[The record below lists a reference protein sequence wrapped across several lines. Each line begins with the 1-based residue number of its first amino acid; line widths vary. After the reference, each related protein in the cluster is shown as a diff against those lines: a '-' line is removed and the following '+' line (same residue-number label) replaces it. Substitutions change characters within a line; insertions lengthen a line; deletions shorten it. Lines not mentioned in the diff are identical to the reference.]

1 MYKVF
6 AVVPGERINIQVT
19 FGPQIPYQYRLQILD
34 QRNNSRLNRYGKG
47 SDQGIELTW
56 PIPRTIRKEHHGIWR
71 ILVDTDMFSFDQK
84 FYVEHI
90 ERIEPPM
97 LVAGPSPLELVEEVA
112 VTPVAAEQALEIPLE
127 PTGLELFIHA
137 EGEIYPSETSVTA
150 IKGIGKTYA
159 NRLEKLEIYSI
170 SEFLAYPDRII
181 LAEVMRI
188 SDTKLHHMLQDAKFL
203 VSKEIER
210 PLASEEDTSLP
221 EDLLSIKGIGPKS
234 IDRLAKIGI
243 FSRNDLAN
251 FEDLEPLR
259 KTLRMSMSRL
269 INVLESI
276 GKTAEFPEVIEP
288 EVLDPLLHRVTSIK
302 GIGAKT
308 AQKLNQRGILT
319 VQDLLNSSYELF
331 KDSTSEKT
339 YNKWKRNAAIFAGQ
353 EIEIISPLPK
363 VPTEQLSLTSITGI
377 GVKTAQQLNSAGIM
391 TLKDFI
397 KSNLEELEEATRIS
411 KKRLAKWQSQAKKLL
426 S

>member
-6 AVVPGERINIQVT
+6 AVVPGERINIQIK
-19 FGPQIPYQYRLQILD
+19 FGDQIPYQYRLQILD
-34 QRNNSRLNRYGKG
+34 KRNNSRLNRYGKG
-47 SDQGIELTW
+47 SDKGIELTW
-56 PIPRTIRKEHHGIWR
+56 PIPSTIRKEHHGVWR
-71 ILVDTDMFSFDQK
+71 VLVDTDIFSFDQK
-84 FYVEHI
+84 FYVEYI

-97 LVAGPSPLELVEEVA
+97 LVAGSLELVEEVA
-112 VTPVAAEQALEIPLE
+112 VTPVATEEALEIPLE
-127 PTGLELFIHA
+127 DTGLEPFIHA
-137 EGEIYPSETSVTA
+137 EGEIYPSKTSITA

-210 PLASEEDTSLP
+210 PLTSEEDTSLP
-221 EDLLSIKGIGPKS
+221 EDLLSISGIGPKS
-234 IDRLAKIGI
+234 IDRLAKLGI
-243 FSRNDLAN
+243 FSREDLAD
-251 FEDLEPLR
+251 FEDLEALR

-269 INVLESI
+269 TNVLESI
-276 GKTAEFPEVIEP
+276 GKTADLPEVIEA
-288 EVLDPLLHRVTSIK
+288 EVVDPLLHRVTSIK

-331 KDSTSEKT
+331 KDSTTEKT
-339 YNKWKRNAAIFAGQ
+339 YNNWKRNAAIFAGQ
-353 EIEIISPLPK
+353 EIEILPPLPK
-363 VPTEQLSLTSITGI
+363 VSTKEVSLTSITGI
-377 GVKTAQQLNSAGIM
+377 GVKTSQQLNLAGIN
-391 TLKDFI
+391 TLKDFVN
-397 KSNLEELEEATRIS
+397 SNLEELEETIRIS
-411 KKRLAKWQSQAKKLL
+411 KKRLVKWQIQAEKLL